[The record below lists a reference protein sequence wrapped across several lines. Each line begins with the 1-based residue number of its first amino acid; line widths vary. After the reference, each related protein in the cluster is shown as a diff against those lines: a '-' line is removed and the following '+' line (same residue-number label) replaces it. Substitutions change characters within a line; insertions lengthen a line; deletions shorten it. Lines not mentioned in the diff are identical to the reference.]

1 MAKPTAPLLSFDASG
16 TLAKTMV
23 YSRWRG
29 VRYVRRYVIPANP
42 RTAGQLLTRNTFTT
56 LSEMWKVAGPLLT
69 GPWSLFATGR
79 QFLDRNAFMGQ
90 NVKLL
95 RPESDMLLFRGSPG
109 ARGGLPPTSISAAAG
124 VASIVVTFVN
134 PTPPT
139 GWAIVAAQAVTFPDQ
154 VPTVAFVG
162 PATEAED
169 TSDPFDTVTLSGLDT
184 VLHGVYGW
192 LEWTKPDGSSAYSI
206 SLFDSATPT

>member
-42 RTAGQLLTRNTFTT
+42 KTAGQLLTRNTFTT
-56 LSEMWKVAGPLLT
+56 LSESWKVAGPLLVE
-69 GPWSLFATGR
+69 PWGLFATGR
-79 QFLDRNAFMGQ
+79 KFLDRNAYMGQ
-90 NVKLL
+90 NINLL
-95 RPESDMLLFRGSPG
+95 RSQSDMALYRASPG
-109 ARGGLPPTSISAAAG
+109 ARGGLPPNSISAAAG
-124 VASIVVTFVN
+124 VAQIVVTFVN

-139 GWAIVAAQAVTFPDQ
+139 GWAIVAAVAVTFPDQ
-154 VPTVAFVG
+154 APTVAFVG

-169 TSDPFDTVTLSGLDT
+169 TVTPFDTVTLTGLDT
-184 VLHGVYGW
+184 VLHYVYGW
-192 LEWTKPDGSSAYSI
+192 LEWTKPDGSSAFSI
-206 SLFDSATPT
+206 SLVDSATPT